1 LEPRLAVAPIPK
13 ETASD
18 MTSDGISDADWDR
31 VHTLAV
37 QIANASTDVDSVT
50 ADELSI
56 ELHVVLDDLESKY
69 GPLPS
74 ILATRADYTDDAV
87 DAVKLLERAY
97 EAAVARGDRMNRVE
111 IAESLAQM
119 HVEHLQD
126 LHGAI
131 RWLAAFAEELG
142 TSPAPDRVT
151 ELRRLEAHLRLSAP
165 SPDKVPVLVFHGE
178 YPAVQVVK
186 ALLEAAAIQVNASGS
201 FLYVARADEA
211 DARRLIASG
220 ADAAGLP

>member
-1 LEPRLAVAPIPK
+1 
-13 ETASD
+13 

-37 QIANASTDVDSVT
+37 QIANASTEVDSVT

-69 GPLPS
+69 GSLPS

-87 DAVKLLERAY
+87 DAVSLLERAY
-97 EAAVARGDRMNRVE
+97 EAAVARGDRVNRVE

-131 RWLAAFAEELG
+131 RWLAAFAEELE
-142 TSPAPDRVT
+142 TSPDPDRLT
-151 ELRRLEAHLRLSAP
+151 ELRRLEAQLRLAAP
-165 SPDKVPVLVFHGE
+165 SPDKVPVLVFHG
-178 YPAVQVVK
+178 
-186 ALLEAAAIQVNASGS
+186 
-201 FLYVARADEA
+201 
-211 DARRLIASG
+211 
-220 ADAAGLP
+220 LP